1 MLILYSFKPNKI
13 EYKKLSTKK
22 ELSYNHVLSYIKGK
36 NYTLYYKCPICG
48 KKVPL
53 IIEGVHHNARDHSIQ
68 MNLENL
74 VRQERKELYKFNY
87 VQDSRKCFVMV

>member
-1 MLILYSFKPNKI
+1 MLYKFKPDAI
-13 EYKKLSTKK
+13 EYKKLSSKR
-22 ELSYNHVLSYIKGK
+22 ELSINYLLPCIKYRG
-36 NYTLYYKCPICG
+36 YTLYYKCPICS
-48 KKVPL
+48 KLVPL